1 LRDALADRLVVAVKP
16 LLGAVG
22 VEPRGRV
29 ICGVFVRSTGS
40 LFFREELG
48 GQAEAVRLCMR
59 ARILMARMT
68 RAR

>member
-1 LRDALADRLVVAVKP
+1 MRDALADRLVVAVKP

-40 LFFREELG
+40 VLPG
-48 GQAEAVRLCMR
+48 GVWVDRLKPSGRASVRGS
-59 ARILMARMT
+59 
-68 RAR
+68 